1 MTPSPSIPR
10 AAVRTTARAFIPRVA
25 MRAAAHVTIG
35 LVALAAAGCAALPPA
50 RMALPASL
58 AVAPHET
65 LRGLGGGREGRFDLP
80 GASGRFERSATRLS
94 WFDLVERQRATAR
107 YTLRWADGRESEAR
121 CKGRETGV
129 SVGVIAG
136 RAQPFELACDWPG
149 SALTLQLA
157 DRGFVGAGAGTRS
170 ERRGRLRGA
179 GMELE
184 LQSVHRVEGSPL
196 TLDAPIGYVVRQG
209 GVPVG
214 AIELNGGSPRLWRPP
229 AGDALHEPVTL
240 ALLALAL
247 VWDPAS

>member
-1 MTPSPSIPR
+1 MTNPSFIPR
-10 AAVRTTARAFIPRVA
+10 AAVRTTARATIVL
-25 MRAAAHVTIG
+25 AA
-35 LVALAAAGCAALPPA
+35 LVAAGCAALPAA
-50 RMALPASL
+50 RMALPRSL
-58 AVAPHET
+58 AVAPQET
-65 LRGLGGGREGRFDLP
+65 LRGLGGGREGSFNLP

-94 WFDLVERQRATAR
+94 WFDLVERHRATAR
-107 YTLRWADGRESEAR
+107 YTLRWADGRENEAR

-129 SVGVIAG
+129 AVGVIAG
-136 RAQPFELACDWPG
+136 RAQPFELVCDWPG

-179 GMELE
+179 GVELE

-214 AIELNGGSPRLWRPP
+214 AIELNGGSPHLWRPP